1 MKKLLMLLVLL
12 ILCVGAA
19 QAEVVR
25 KGDLI
30 CADVEVQFEGWRE
43 IGHSTY
49 GSGEWEGEIAHHC
62 TVHLLRVA
70 DGQLLLLRNL
80 HVIMNPI
87 EPGDPVPWEVTDFAP
102 VPLTAEAEARLA
114 AMSPGEIVEGYTRE
128 LAEDALPG
136 CAEFLLAEG
145 ERLSGLFVCQENLVA
160 TVEDGEDR
168 TGLRIARW
176 DGAAYSQITSTAM
189 SDARVYVNTI
199 HSGNDSLEL
208 YVPGAQLYAWCDED
222 TWRLSTVLSYAGE
235 AYSIMADGVHAYESY
250 MTDPL
255 NNDAHFYGTP
265 TFPMVLDGADLGDVP
280 THLLAAVERLDTS
293 GYACVAVEGAGMHDA
308 PDGAVI
314 ASCFVRLTGAV
325 LAEESGWVQLQIGTP
340 EQGMTGWFR
349 REDLAFGAEV
359 NRLQCSFPSYDNN
372 RWWRE
377 GTTNPDAAIPG
388 LAALLP
394 EGAKLYSQ
402 DIWLVGRKPDGD
414 WLVLVNG
421 DIVCTGPEAAFA
433 DVGPTEH
440 EDYLRPP
447 RDFGDENDR
456 DTYVPGEE

>member
-1 MKKLLMLLVLL
+1 MKKLLILLVLL
-12 ILCVGAA
+12 ILCVSAA

-30 CADVEVQFEGWRE
+30 CADVEAEFEGWRE
-43 IGHSTY
+43 IGHSVY
-49 GSGEWEGEIAHHC
+49 GSGKWEGDMAHHC
-62 TVHLLRVA
+62 EVYLLRVA
-70 DGQLLLLRNL
+70 DGQLLWRNL

-87 EPGDPVPWEVTDFAP
+87 KPGDAVPWEVTDFAP

-114 AMSPGEIVEGYTRE
+114 AMAPGEIVEGYTRE

-136 CAEFLLAEG
+136 CAGFLLAEG

-160 TVEDGEDR
+160 TVEDGEGR

-176 DGAAYSQITSTAM
+176 DGAAYSQITSTDM
-189 SDARVYVNTI
+189 SDADVYVNTT

-208 YVPGAQLYAWCDED
+208 YLPGAQLYAWCDEG
-222 TWRLSTVLSYAGE
+222 TWRLSTVLSYTGGD
-235 AYSIMADGVHAYESY
+235 YVLRSDGVHAYESY

-265 TFPMVLDGADLGDVP
+265 TFPTMLDGADLSAVP
-280 THLLAAVERLDTS
+280 THLLAAVEQLDAS
-293 GYACVAVEGAGMHDA
+293 DYACVAVDGAGMHDA

-314 ASCFVRLTGAV
+314 ASCFVRLTGIV
-325 LAEESGWVQLQIGTP
+325 LAEEGGWVQLQIGTP
-340 EQGMTGWFR
+340 EQGLAGWFR

-359 NRLQCSFPSYDNN
+359 NRMQCSFPSYDND

-377 GTTNPDAAIPG
+377 RTEDPDAVIPG

-394 EGAKLYSQ
+394 EGAKLYNQ

-414 WLVLVNG
+414 WLALVNG
-421 DIVCTGPEAAFA
+421 DIVCTGPAAAFT

-440 EDYLRPP
+440 GDYLQQPEAFAE
-447 RDFGDENDR
+447 DDDW
-456 DTYVPGEE
+456 DTCVPGEE

>member
-1 MKKLLMLLVLL
+1 MKKLLILLVLL
-12 ILCVGAA
+12 ILCVSAA

-30 CADVEVQFEGWRE
+30 CADIESEFEGWRE

-49 GSGEWEGEIAHHC
+49 GSGKWEGGMAHHC
-62 TVHLLRVA
+62 EVYLLRVA
-70 DGQLLLLRNL
+70 DGQLLWRNL

-87 EPGDPVPWEVTDFAP
+87 EPGDAVPWEVTDFAP

-114 AMSPGEIVEGYTRE
+114 ATSPGEIVEGYTRE

-136 CAEFLLAEG
+136 CAEFLLGEG
-145 ERLSGLFVCQENLVA
+145 EHLTGLFLCQENLVA
-160 TVEDGEDR
+160 TVEDGEGR
-168 TGLRIARW
+168 TGLRIAHW

-189 SDARVYVNTI
+189 SDAEVYVNTI

-222 TWRLSTVLSYAGE
+222 TWRLSTVLSYTGGD
-235 AYSIMADGVHAYESY
+235 YVLRSDGVHAYESY

-255 NNDAHFYGTP
+255 NNDAHFYGKP
-265 TFPMVLDGADLGDVP
+265 TFPTTLDGADLGDVP
-280 THLLAAVERLDTS
+280 TDLLTAVERLDAS
-293 GYACVAVEGAGMHDA
+293 GYACVAVEGANMHDA
-308 PDGAVI
+308 LDGAVI
-314 ASCFVRLTGAV
+314 ASCFVRLTGTV
-325 LAEESGWVQLQIGTP
+325 VAEEDGWVQLQIGTP
-340 EQGMTGWFR
+340 EQGVAGWFR
-349 REDLAFGAEV
+349 REKVAFGAEV
-359 NRLQCSFPSYDNN
+359 NRLQCSFPAYDYA

-377 GTTNPDAAIPG
+377 RTENPDAVIPG
-388 LAALLP
+388 LAAMLP

-402 DIWLVGRKPDGD
+402 DIWLVGRRPDGD
-414 WLVLVNG
+414 WLALVNG
-421 DIVCTGPEAAFA
+421 DIVCTGPAAAFT

-440 EDYLRPP
+440 VDYLTPP
-447 RDFGDENDR
+447 RDFGDESDR

>member
-1 MKKLLMLLVLL
+1 MKKLLILFVLL

-30 CADVEVQFEGWRE
+30 CADVEADFPGWRE

-49 GSGEWEGEIAHHC
+49 GSGEWEGEMAHHC

-70 DGQLLLLRNL
+70 DGQLLLRNL

-114 AMSPGEIVEGYTRE
+114 TTSPGEIVEGYTRE

-145 ERLSGLFVCQENLVA
+145 EHLTGLYVCQENLVA
-160 TVEDGEDR
+160 TVEDGEGR

-176 DGAAYSQITSTAM
+176 DGAVYSRITSTAM

-280 THLLAAVERLDTS
+280 THLLAAVERLDAS

-325 LAEESGWVQLQIGTP
+325 LAEESGWVQLQIGSL

-349 REDLAFGAEV
+349 REELAFGAEV

-377 GTTNPDAAIPG
+377 KTENPDAAIPG

-402 DIWLVGRKPDGD
+402 DIWLVGRMPDGD

-421 DIVCTGPEAAFA
+421 DIVCTGPAEAFT

-447 RDFGDENDR
+447 RDFGDENER